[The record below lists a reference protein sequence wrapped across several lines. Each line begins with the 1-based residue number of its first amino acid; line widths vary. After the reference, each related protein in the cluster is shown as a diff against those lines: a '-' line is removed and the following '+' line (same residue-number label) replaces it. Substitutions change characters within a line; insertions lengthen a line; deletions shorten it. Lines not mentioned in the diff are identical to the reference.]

1 MTATIT
7 YTDGRTL
14 PARALPVISQR
25 AGGNMSNGVVTVA
38 VDEFLMVVDGSG
50 VVVQCIRQAQELV
63 GCTAEEVAGQPV
75 AHLVTG
81 VAAGVRR
88 DARPGR
94 AGVLLPGGDGHAVRL
109 AGAAHAAPGR
119 RCGMGCLPG
128 SAGRGRD
135 C

>member
-1 MTATIT
+1 
-7 YTDGRTL
+7 
-14 PARALPVISQR
+14 
-25 AGGNMSNGVVTVA
+25 MSNGVVTVA

-50 VVVQCIRQAQELV
+50 VVVQCSRHAQELV

-81 VAAGVRR
+81 VAAGVRS

-94 AGVLLPGGDGHAVRL
+94 AGVVLSGVGGHAVRP
-109 AGAAHAAPGR
+109 AGAAHAAAGR

-128 SAGRGRD
+128 QRGARP
-135 C
+135 